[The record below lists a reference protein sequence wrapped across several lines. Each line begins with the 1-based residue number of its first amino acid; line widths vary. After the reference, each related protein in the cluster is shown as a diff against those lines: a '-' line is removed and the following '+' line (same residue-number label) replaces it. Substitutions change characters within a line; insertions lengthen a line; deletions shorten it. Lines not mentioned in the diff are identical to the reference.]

1 MSESKVNNFIEEAK
15 NVFEHSI
22 QALRLAETKLDDNFT
37 QAVYH
42 IADAR
47 KVIVT
52 GVGKSGI
59 IGRKIAATFSS
70 IGIPSVFIH
79 PVDALHGDIGIV
91 STGDVVMM
99 LSKSGS
105 TEELCRLV
113 PYLKSRNIYS
123 ISIVGNIDSELARE
137 SDVVINGYVTR
148 EACPLNIAPTTSA
161 LVALAIGDALTVC
174 VMKLKQV
181 SIEDFSRQ
189 HPLGQIGRTIT
200 LKVKDVYHK
209 GNDLPQIN
217 HNATFKEAIIEI
229 SQKGLGCVCITDDRD
244 NLLGIITDGDVRRAL
259 HDHNDLSTLNVDDV
273 MTKNPITVSEYALLR
288 EALDIMEKRASQ
300 ISVLPVI
307 NDNGKCSGVIRLH
320 DIVRTGI

>member
-22 QALRLAETKLDDNFT
+22 QALRLAETTLDKNFT

-91 STGDVVMM
+91 SSGDVVMM

-209 GNDLPQIN
+209 GNDLPRIN
-217 HNATFKEAIIEI
+217 DSATFKEAIIEI

-259 HDHNDLSTLNVDDV
+259 HDHNDLSMLNVKDV
-273 MTKNPITVSEYALLR
+273 MTKNPITVSENALLR
-288 EALDIMEKRASQ
+288 EALDIMEKRTSQ

-307 NDNGKCSGVIRLH
+307 NDNNKCSGVLRLH

>member
-1 MSESKVNNFIEEAK
+1 MEESKGNNFIEEAK
-15 NVFEHSI
+15 NVFEHSV
-22 QALRLAETKLDDNFT
+22 QALRLAETKFDKNFT
-37 QAVYH
+37 KAVYH

-47 KVIVT
+47 KVVVT

-91 STGDVVMM
+91 SAGDVVLM
-99 LSKSGS
+99 LSKSGA

-113 PYLKSRNIYS
+113 PYLKSRSVYS

-174 VMKLKQV
+174 VMKLKQI

-189 HPLGQIGRTIT
+189 HPLGQIGKTIT
-200 LKVKDVYHK
+200 LKVSDVFHK
-209 GNDLPQIN
+209 GSDFPHIN
-217 HNATFKEAIIEI
+217 ENATFKEAIFEI
-229 SQKGLGCVCITDDRD
+229 SQKGLGCVCIISDEAE
-244 NLLGIITDGDVRRAL
+244 LKGIITDGDIRRAL
-259 HDHNDLSTLNVDDV
+259 HKNDDLSILNVNDV
-273 MTKNPITVSEYALLR
+273 MTHNPITVSENALLR
-288 EALDIMEKRASQ
+288 EALDTMEKRPSQ
-300 ISVLPVI
+300 ISVLPVV
-307 NDNGKCSGVIRLH
+307 DTDGKCTGVLRLH

>member
-91 STGDVVMM
+91 SAGDVVMM

-200 LKVKDVYHK
+200 LKVKDVFHK
-209 GNDLPQIN
+209 GNDLPRISN
-217 HNATFKEAIIEI
+217 TATFKEAIIEI

-273 MTKNPITVSEYALLR
+273 MTKNPITVTENAFLR
-288 EALDIMEKRASQ
+288 EALDIMEKRTSQ

-307 NDNGKCSGVIRLH
+307 DDNGKCSGVIRLH